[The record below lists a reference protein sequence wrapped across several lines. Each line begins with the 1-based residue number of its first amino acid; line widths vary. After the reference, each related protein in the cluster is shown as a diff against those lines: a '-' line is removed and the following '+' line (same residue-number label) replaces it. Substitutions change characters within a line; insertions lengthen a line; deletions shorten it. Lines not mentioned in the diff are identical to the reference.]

1 VAGWSASAAAR
12 RAPAARPE
20 AAGSASRAG
29 NAIYRLRNSGA
40 SDLFS
45 SSMLRR
51 LLIAPVLAA
60 ALVGGAS
67 TASAGDP
74 TASVRLKSCSIED
87 ASALF
92 VARMHQVSGSDEMWL
107 RFRLLEKG
115 DTGFHS
121 LKAPGLGRWRKS
133 KPDVG
138 TFAYRQAV
146 RGLEAGSL
154 YRAEVDFRWYDASG
168 DVIQTARRRSPA
180 CRQYDVLPNLT
191 ATPIGEKT
199 LQQQGV
205 VRYRVLV
212 TNEGIATA
220 TGVPVRLTVDG
231 GVVDTVTVPALM
243 PAERQVIAIQ
253 GPACTRSVKA
263 EADPDGVIVE
273 SSEAD
278 NAHEV
283 ACANLPSS

>member
-1 VAGWSASAAAR
+1 
-12 RAPAARPE
+12 
-20 AAGSASRAG
+20 
-29 NAIYRLRNSGA
+29 
-40 SDLFS
+40 
-45 SSMLRR
+45 MLRR

-67 TASAGDP
+67 TAAADDP
-74 TASVRLKSCSIED
+74 TAGVKVKSCSIED

-133 KPDVG
+133 KPNVG

-154 YRAEVDFRWYDASG
+154 YRAEVDFRWYGPGG
-168 DVIQTARRRSPA
+168 DVIQTAKRRSPV
-180 CRQYDVLPNLT
+180 CRQFDVLPDLT
-191 ATPIGEKT
+191 ATPVGSKSLRQE
-199 LQQQGV
+199 GV

-212 TNEGIATA
+212 TNEGIAAA

-231 GVVDTVTVPALM
+231 SVVDTATVPVLM
-243 PAERQVIAIQ
+243 PAERRVITIQ

-263 EADPDGVIVE
+263 EADPEGVIVE